1 MKTHY
6 TYKIYDIKTNEFY
19 IGSRT
24 CIGKAVDDFNYMGS
38 MIVWKPNKLNLKK
51 IILNDSFTNR
61 EDAIKSEIELIKENI
76 NNPLNQNYNIP
87 GIKFH
92 NTGRIFNESIRNKMR
107 IARLGEKNPRYG
119 KPHSNETKEKI
130 RLKAIGR
137 TYSDETKQK
146 LSKLRLKRPV
156 IQYDKNMILIS
167 EYESIKKAS
176 ESTNTDRG
184 DINRVCK
191 EKQKSAGGYIW
202 KYKL

>member
-6 TYKIYDIKTNEFY
+6 TYKIEDINTNEFY

-24 CIGKAVDDFNYMGS
+24 YNGLANDDTYMGS
-38 MIVWKPNKLNLKK
+38 MVVWKPNKLNLKK
-51 IILNDSFTNR
+51 TILDDSFLNR
-61 EDAIKSEIELIKENI
+61 EDAIQSEINLIKENI
-76 NNPLNQNYNIP
+76 DNPLNQNYNIP

-92 NTGRIFNESIRNKMR
+92 NTGRIFDETIRNKMR
-107 IARLGEKNPRYG
+107 LARLGDKNPRFG
-119 KPHSNETKEKI
+119 KPHSNETKQKI

-137 TYSDETKQK
+137 TYSDETRKK
-146 LSKLRLKRPV
+146 LSDIRLKKPV
-156 IQYDKNMILIS
+156 IQYDKNMFFIS

-176 ESTNTDRG
+176 EITNTDRG

-202 KYKL
+202 KYKN

>member
-6 TYKIYDIKTNEFY
+6 TYKIEDIITNEFY
-19 IGSRT
+19 IGSRS
-24 CIGKAVDDFNYMGS
+24 CDGLANDDTYMGS
-38 MIVWKPNKLNLKK
+38 MIVWKPNKSNLKK
-51 IILNDSFTNR
+51 TILDDSFSNR
-61 EDAIKSEIELIKENI
+61 EDAIQSEIDLIKENI
-76 NNPLNQNYNIP
+76 DNPLNQNYNIP

-92 NTGRIFNESIRNKMR
+92 NTGRIFDETIRNKMR
-107 IARLGEKNPRYG
+107 LARIGDKNPRFG

-137 TYSDETKQK
+137 TYSDETRKK
-146 LSKLRLKRPV
+146 LSDIRLKKPV
-156 IQYDKNMILIS
+156 VQYDKNMFFIS

-176 ESTNTDRG
+176 EITNTDRG

-202 KYKL
+202 KYKN